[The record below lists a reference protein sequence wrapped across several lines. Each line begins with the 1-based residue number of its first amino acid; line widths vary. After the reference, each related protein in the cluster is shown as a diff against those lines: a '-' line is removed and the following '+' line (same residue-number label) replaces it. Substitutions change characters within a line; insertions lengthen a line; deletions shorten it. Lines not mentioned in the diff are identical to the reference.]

1 MRLGNE
7 SPFITIGYFQS
18 VPCSSL
24 SDNTIGESNISDLKT
39 DIIPAEEEPEEELED
54 IDCIDQGGC
63 CPASAD
69 QGDRDPSAL
78 SPRPGS
84 DMAMAQGIPILPH
97 LPKYSICIKKGPSGF
112 LGM

>member
-7 SPFITIGYFQS
+7 SPLHKTIGYFQS

-39 DIIPAEEEPEEELED
+39 DIIPAEDEEDLGD
-54 IDCIDQGGC
+54 IECMGGGC
-63 CPASAD
+63 AGASAEVEL
-69 QGDRDPSAL
+69 GDRDPSAL